1 MALVKFVLTMENNNL
16 WKQLAI
22 IIYVI
27 NVLKK
32 YVKVVIIINVQYVD
46 KKTGLNVMN
55 IYKIVEI
62 FKNEL
67 LWVYYF
73 NYLYFIIIISII
85 LLLFKHIYNI
95 NHIILFILL

>member
-1 MALVKFVLTMENNNL
+1 MTLVKYALITESKNL
-16 WKQLAI
+16 WKQNVGI
-22 IIYVI
+22 KYVL
-27 NVLKK
+27 NVLNK
-32 YVKVVIIINVQYVD
+32 YVKVKIVTNVQYVD

-85 LLLFKHIYNI
+85 
-95 NHIILFILL
+95 

>member
-1 MALVKFVLTMENNNL
+1 MTLVKYTNLTESKNL
-16 WKQLAI
+16 WKQNVGI
-22 IIYVI
+22 KYVL
-27 NVLKK
+27 NVLNK
-32 YVKVVIIINVQYVD
+32 YVKVKIVTNVQYVD

-85 LLLFKHIYNI
+85 
-95 NHIILFILL
+95 